1 MNPKRFLTL
10 LALTAVFVVSA
21 VAQQTGTKPL
31 NYKKLKY
38 PKLKEIQIPE
48 PMRYELSNGMVVY
61 LLEDHTLPTIG
72 ASVMVHTGSR
82 YEPADKVGLA
92 NITGQVMRT
101 GGTTSKTGDEIDEM
115 LERAAASV
123 ETFIGL
129 TSGGAR
135 LSVLKEDVDMGIET
149 LADILRNPAFR
160 DEKIDLAKIQQKSGI
175 SRRNDQVQG
184 IAGREYNKLIYG
196 ARSAYARTSEYE
208 TIENITKQDLVDFH
222 KKYFLPNNMM
232 IAFWGDFKAEE
243 MKAKIEKA
251 FGDWTKGSVTLPP
264 VQQPRMASART
275 VNFIKK
281 TDVNQSNI
289 YVGHLGGKL
298 NDPDSPLLNLADQAL
313 GGGYASRLFVKI
325 RTQQA
330 LAYAIGSGWLE
341 GFDYPGA
348 FRMSG
353 STKSGTTVKMVSS
366 ILSEF
371 QDVIKNGITE
381 DELTYAK
388 DSFLNSYVFEWES
401 KAGAINKLMSLEFF
415 GYPKDYYQKQLKE
428 IQDATRTAVNEAI
441 KKRWDADKLTI
452 LVVGND
458 AEFGTP
464 LSEFGD
470 VRTIDITIP
479 AAPEKIPDHTP
490 ETTLKGKDLLKKTLT
505 AMGGEKYLG
514 VKDIVETMTMK
525 IMNTPMGDM
534 EIQSEMTM
542 VLPAKTATKMSA
554 AMGDMTT
561 AWDGT
566 SGWMDMG
573 GRVMDLPG
581 SRAEDIKKQTFLN
594 PLNVLQN
601 FEKPEYVVYCYKDD
615 KVADKAVSVVFVK
628 HTPTNATSRWFV
640 DPQTGLVLKTISRQ
654 TGPSGPTDA
663 EQFFSDYREESG
675 VVLPH
680 KMEVYMDGKKN
691 IEMTVTAVK
700 INAGVKDEVFKR
712 PQ

>member
-1 MNPKRFLTL
+1 MNPRRFFTL

-31 NYKKLKY
+31 NYKKIKY
-38 PKLKEIQIPE
+38 PKLKEMQIPE
-48 PMRYELSNGMVVY
+48 PTRYELSNGMVVY

-72 ASVMVHTGSR
+72 ASVMVHTGTR
-82 YEPADKVGLA
+82 NEPADKVGLA
-92 NITGQVMRT
+92 SITGQVMRT
-101 GGTTSKTGDEIDEM
+101 GGTTAKTGDEIDEM

-135 LSVLKEDVDMGIET
+135 LSVLKEDIDMGIST

-184 IAGREYNKLIYG
+184 IAGREFNKLIYG
-196 ARSAYARTSEYE
+196 VRSPYARTTEYE

-232 IAFWGDFKAEE
+232 IAFWGDFKTDE
-243 MKAKIEKA
+243 MKVKIEKA
-251 FGDWTKGSVTLPP
+251 FGDWPKGSVMLPP
-264 VQQPRMASART
+264 SQQPRMAAARS
-275 VNFIKK
+275 VNFVKK

-289 YVGHLGGKL
+289 YIGHLGGKL
-298 NDPDSPLLNLADQAL
+298 NDPESPMLNLADQAL
-313 GGGYASRLFVKI
+313 GGGFASRLFTKV
-325 RTQQA
+325 RTQQG

-353 STKSGTTVKMVSS
+353 STKSGTTVKMVNS

-371 QDVIKNGITE
+371 GDILKNGIT
-381 DELTYAK
+381 DEELNYAK

-401 KAGAINKLMSLEFF
+401 KASVINKLMSLEFF
-415 GYPKDYYQKQLKE
+415 GYPKDYYQKQIKE
-428 IQDATRTAVNEAI
+428 IQGATKKAVNDAI

-458 AEFGTP
+458 AEFDLP
-464 LSEFGD
+464 LSSLGD

-479 AAPEKIPDHTP
+479 AAPEKIPDPTP
-490 ETTLKGKDLLKKTLT
+490 ETTLKGKDLLKKTLA

-514 VKDIVETMTMK
+514 VKDIVESMTMK

-534 EIQSEMTM
+534 EMQSDMTM
-542 VLPAKTATKMSA
+542 VLPSKLATKMST
-554 AMGDMTT
+554 AMGEMTS

-581 SRAEDIKKQTFLN
+581 SRADDMKKQTYLN

-601 FEKPEYVVYCYKDD
+601 FEKPDYVVYWYKDD
-615 KVADKAVSVVFVK
+615 KVADKPVSVVYIR
-628 HTPTNATSRWFV
+628 HTPTNASSRWFV
-640 DPQTGLVLKTISRQ
+640 DTQTGLVVKTISKQ

-663 EQFFSDYREESG
+663 EQFFSDYRNESG
-675 VVLPH
+675 VILPH

-691 IEMTVTAVK
+691 IEMTVTGVK
-700 INAGVKDEVFKR
+700 INSGVKDEVFKK